1 MDLELVLSAAVP
13 LAWVAAS
20 SVIKRRLLRMASQSG
35 APACLRSC

>member
-13 LAWVAAS
+13 LAWVAVSA
-20 SVIKRRLLRMASQSG
+20 VIKRWLLRMASRSG

>member
-20 SVIKRRLLRMASQSG
+20 AAIKRQLLRMASRSG
-35 APACLRSC
+35 ATGCLRSC